1 MRRRPVIAALA
12 LAVLSVS
19 AHAQSRDWDAELDEE
34 KKTWQEIQAQI
45 PAYPKPE
52 NLVQLPAG
60 NATSHRFYIDTTSL
74 SLGEDGVMRYTAVV
88 KTTGGA
94 TNVTFEGM
102 RCETRQH
109 KLYALGRSDGT
120 WVRARDPQWQ
130 GIEFRELAPHHYVLY
145 REYFCPART
154 RPTRPQQAAE
164 ALKRGTGL
172 AGGPA
177 TAY

>member
-1 MRRRPVIAALA
+1 MRRRLVTAVLA
-12 LAVLSVS
+12 LAVMNGH
-19 AHAQSRDWDAELDEE
+19 AHAQSRDSEGESDEE
-34 KKTWQEIQAQI
+34 KKTWKEIEAKI
-45 PAYPKPE
+45 PTYPKPE
-52 NLVQLPAG
+52 NLVQLSAG
-60 NATSHRFYIDTTSL
+60 NTTSHRFYIDTTSL
-74 SLGEDGVMRYTAVV
+74 ALGEDGVMRYASVV

-109 KLYALGRSDGT
+109 KLYAVGRSDGT

-130 GIEFRELAPHHYVLY
+130 GIQFRELAPHHYVLY

-172 AGGPA
+172 TGGA
-177 TAY
+177 VTVY